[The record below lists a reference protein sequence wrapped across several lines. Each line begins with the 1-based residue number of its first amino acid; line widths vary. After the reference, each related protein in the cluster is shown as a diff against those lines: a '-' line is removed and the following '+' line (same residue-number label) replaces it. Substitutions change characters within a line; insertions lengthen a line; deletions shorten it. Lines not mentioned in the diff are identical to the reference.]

1 LNFFFW
7 RTELLPAE
15 IADCNKTEA
24 DYPRESTI
32 AQLFEQQVA
41 RTPDAVAVVS
51 AGRGLTYRELDQR
64 SHQLARHLQQLD
76 VHTETLVGIAV
87 ERSVEMM
94 VGLLAIL
101 KAGGAYV
108 PMDPSY
114 PAKRI
119 ALMIEDS
126 DAPVILATERTRS
139 CLGNTS
145 RQIVSIDGAADADA
159 IAGNGAHPVSST
171 ATGQNLAYVIYTSGS
186 TGKPK
191 GVMIEHHNVVNF
203 FTGMDRAIG
212 AEPGVWLAVTSIS
225 FDISVLELFWTLTRG
240 FQVII
245 HGDEGTQTIPDEI
258 RKYGVTHMQ
267 STPSLAR
274 MVAVNPDG
282 LASLGRLKKLFLGG
296 EALPPSLIRQLRQEF
311 HGEMHN
317 MYGPTET
324 TIWSTTFPITEDSDS
339 IPIGKPI
346 ANTQVYVLD
355 SGLQPVAAGAPG
367 DLYIGGDG
375 VVRGYWQRP
384 ELTAEKFLSDPF
396 RPGNRMYRT
405 GDIARFLPGG
415 DLEFLG
421 RADFQL
427 KLRGFR
433 IEIGEIEAALENQAG
448 VRQAAVVAREFKSR
462 SQTQTQTQTED
473 KRLVAYVVPKSGT
486 ELKVAD
492 LRAALAATLPEYM
505 VPSNFV
511 FLDSFPLTANGKID
525 RNALPHPSTL
535 ENETSAASEMPRN
548 ELEGAIGQAW
558 KDALGVDSVGLDENF
573 FDLGAHSLMVA
584 EVHMQL
590 QQLLDRELSLVDLF
604 QFPTVTALANH
615 LKGEETAPQVS
626 SRAARRL
633 AARQQQAQRT

>member
-1 LNFFFW
+1 
-7 RTELLPAE
+7 LLPAE
-15 IADCNKTEA
+15 TTDCNQTEV
-24 DYPRESTI
+24 DYPRESTM

-51 AGRGLTYRELDQR
+51 AGRSLTYHELDQR
-64 SHQLARHLQQLD
+64 SNQLARHLQQ
-76 VHTETLVGIAV
+76 VGVRPERLVGIAV

-114 PAKRI
+114 PVQRI

-126 DAPVILATERTRS
+126 EAQVILATESTRS
-139 CLGNTS
+139 RLGKTDTHV
-145 RQIVSIDGAADADA
+145 VSIDGDADA
-159 IAGNGAHPVSST
+159 IALNSTHPIAST
-171 ATGQNLAYVIYTSGS
+171 ASGQNLAYVIYTSGS
-186 TGKPK
+186 TGRPK

-212 AEPGVWLAVTSIS
+212 SDPGVWLAVTSIS

-245 HGDEGTQTIPDEI
+245 HGDEGPQTIPDEI
-258 RKYGVTHMQ
+258 RNYGVTHMQ

-274 MVAVNPDG
+274 MIAVDPDG
-282 LASLGRLKKLFLGG
+282 LASLERLKKLFLGG

-311 HGEMHN
+311 RGEMHN

-324 TIWSTTFPITEDSDS
+324 TIWSTTFQITGDSDS

-355 SGLQPVAAGAPG
+355 SGLQPMAAGETG

-384 ELTAEKFLSDPF
+384 DLTAEKFLSDPF
-396 RPGNRMYRT
+396 QLGNRMYRT
-405 GDIARFLPGG
+405 GDIARFLPDGN
-415 DLEFLG
+415 LEFLG
-421 RADFQL
+421 RADFQV

-448 VRQAAVVAREFKSR
+448 VVQAVVVACEFKSR
-462 SQTQTQTQTED
+462 IQTQTQTQTED

-486 ELKVAD
+486 KLEVTD
-492 LRAALAATLPEYM
+492 LRAALAAILPEYM
-505 VPSNFV
+505 VPSHFV
-511 FLDSFPLTANGKID
+511 FLDSLPLTANGKID
-525 RNALPHPSTL
+525 RKELPNPSAV
-535 ENETSAASEMPRN
+535 ENESGTAPEPPRN
-548 ELEGAIGQAW
+548 ELERVIAEAW
-558 KDALGVDSVGLDENF
+558 KDALGVDRVGLNENF

-584 EVHMQL
+584 EVHIQL
-590 QQLLDRELSLVDLF
+590 QQLLGRELSLVDLF

-615 LKGEETAPQVS
+615 LNGEESAPRVS
-626 SRAARRL
+626 TRAERRL
-633 AARQQQAQRT
+633 AARQQRTQ

>member
-1 LNFFFW
+1 M
-7 RTELLPAE
+7 LPAE
-15 IADCNKTEA
+15 IADGNKTDA

-32 AQLFEQQVA
+32 PQLFERQVA
-41 RTPDAVAVVS
+41 RTPDTIALVS
-51 AGRGLTYRELDQR
+51 AGRSLTYRELDQR
-64 SHQLARHLQQLD
+64 SNQLARHLQQFG
-76 VHTETLVGIAV
+76 VRPETLVGIAV
-87 ERSVEMM
+87 ERSVDMM

-108 PMDPSY
+108 PMDPGY
-114 PAKRI
+114 PVQRI

-126 DAPVILATERTRS
+126 EAPVILATERTRS
-139 CLGNTS
+139 HLGQTA
-145 RQIVSIDGAADADA
+145 RRVVSIDGDAAA
-159 IAGNGAHPVSST
+159 IAGNGSHTVSS
-171 ATGQNLAYVIYTSGS
+171 AASGQNLAYVIYTSGS

-191 GVMIEHHNVVNF
+191 GVMIEHRNAVNF

-212 AEPGVWLAVTSIS
+212 STPGVWLAVTSIS

-274 MVAVNPDG
+274 MIAINPDG
-282 LASLGRLKKLFLGG
+282 LVALGQLKKLFLGG
-296 EALPPSLIRQLRQEF
+296 EALPPSLIRQLRQAF
-311 HGEMHN
+311 RGEMYN

-324 TIWSTTFPITEDSDS
+324 TIWSTTFPITEDSAS
-339 IPIGKPI
+339 VPIGKPI

-355 SGLQPVAAGAPG
+355 SELRPVAAGEPG
-367 DLYIGGDG
+367 DLYISGDG
-375 VVRGYWQRP
+375 VVRGYWHRP

-396 RPGNRMYRT
+396 QPGNRMYRT
-405 GDIARFLPGG
+405 GDIARFLPDGN
-415 DLEFLG
+415 LEFLG
-421 RADFQL
+421 RADFQV

-433 IEIGEIEAALENQAG
+433 IEIGEIEAALENHAG
-448 VRQAAVVAREFKSR
+448 VGQAAVLAREFKPR
-462 SQTQTQTQTED
+462 IQAQLQPQIED
-473 KRLVAYVVPKSGT
+473 RRLIAYVVPKPGT
-486 ELKVAD
+486 KLEIAD
-492 LRAALAATLPEYM
+492 LRAALVATLPEYM

-525 RNALPHPSTL
+525 RNALPDPATL
-535 ENETSAASEMPRN
+535 EDEAGAAPELPRN
-548 ELEGAIGQAW
+548 ELERMIAQAW
-558 KDALGVDSVGLDENF
+558 KDALGVDHVGLNENF

-584 EVHMQL
+584 EVQMQL
-590 QQLLDRELSLVDLF
+590 QQLLGRELSLVDLF

-615 LKGEETAPQVS
+615 LNGEEAAPRVS
-626 SRAARRL
+626 SRAERRL

>member
-1 LNFFFW
+1 
-7 RTELLPAE
+7 LLPAE
-15 IADCNKTEA
+15 IAECNKTEA

-32 AQLFEQQVA
+32 SQLFEHQVA

-51 AGRGLTYRELDQR
+51 AGRSLTYRELDER
-64 SHQLARHLQQLD
+64 SNQLARHLQLLG
-76 VHTETLVGIAV
+76 VRPETLVGVAV

-101 KAGGAYV
+101 KAGAAYV

-114 PAKRI
+114 PVQRI

-126 DAPVILATERTRS
+126 EAQVILATERTR
-139 CLGNTS
+139 LHLEKTA
-145 RQIVSIDGAADADA
+145 RHVVSIDGDAAA
-159 IAGNGAHPVSST
+159 IAGNGTYPVSST
-171 ATGQNLAYVIYTSGS
+171 ARGNNLAYVIYTSGS

-191 GVMIEHHNVVNF
+191 GVMIEHRNVVNF

-212 AEPGVWLAVTSIS
+212 SDPGVWLAVTSIS
-225 FDISVLELFWTLTRG
+225 FDISVLELLWTLTRG
-240 FQVII
+240 FQVVI

-274 MVAVNPDG
+274 MIAVNPDG
-282 LASLGRLKKLFLGG
+282 LAALGQLKKLFLGG
-296 EALPPSLIRQLRQEF
+296 EALPPSLVRQLRQQF

-324 TIWSTTFPITEDSDS
+324 TIWSTTFCITGDLES

-346 ANTQVYVLD
+346 ANTQVYVLN
-355 SGLQPVAAGAPG
+355 SHLEPVAAGEAG

-384 ELTAEKFLSDPF
+384 DLTAEKFLSDPF
-396 RPGNRMYRT
+396 LPGNRMYRT
-405 GDIARFLPGG
+405 GDIARFLPDGN
-415 DLEFLG
+415 LEFLG
-421 RADFQL
+421 RADFQV

-448 VRQAAVVAREFKSR
+448 VGQAAVVAREFKSR
-462 SQTQTQTQTED
+462 IQAPTQIED

-486 ELKVAD
+486 KLEIAD

-511 FLDSFPLTANGKID
+511 VLDSFPLTANGKID
-525 RNALPHPSTL
+525 RKALPDPFML
-535 ENETSAASEMPRN
+535 ENESTTPSELPRN
-548 ELEGAIGQAW
+548 ELERIIAQAW
-558 KDALGVDSVGLDENF
+558 KDALGVDHVGLNENF

-590 QQLLDRELSLVDLF
+590 QQLLGRDLSLVDLF
-604 QFPTVTALANH
+604 QFPTVTALAHH
-615 LKGEETAPQVS
+615 LNGEETAPKVS
-626 SRAARRL
+626 SRAERRL
-633 AARQQQAQRT
+633 AARQRQAQRT

>member
-1 LNFFFW
+1 M
-7 RTELLPAE
+7 
-15 IADCNKTEA
+15 
-24 DYPRESTI
+24 
-32 AQLFEQQVA
+32 QLFEHQVV

-64 SHQLARHLQQLD
+64 SNQLARHLQQVG

-126 DAPVILATERTRS
+126 QAPVILATENTRS
-139 CLGNTS
+139 SLGNTPS
-145 RQIVSIDGAADADA
+145 QIVSIDGAIESAANE
-159 IAGNGAHPVSST
+159 ISAHSTQSLSST
-171 ATGQNLAYVIYTSGS
+171 ASGQNLAYVIYTSGS

-191 GVMIEHHNVVNF
+191 GVMIEHRNVVNF

-212 AEPGVWLAVTSIS
+212 SEPGVWLAVTSIS

-274 MVAVNPDG
+274 MIAVNPDG

-296 EALPPSLIRQLRQEF
+296 EALPPSLIRQLRQAF

-324 TIWSTTFPITEDSDS
+324 TIWSTTFPITGDSDS

-355 SGLQPVAAGAPG
+355 SGLQPVAAGEPG

-384 ELTAEKFLSDPF
+384 ELTAERFLSDPF

-405 GDIARFLPGG
+405 GDIARFLPDGN
-415 DLEFLG
+415 LEFLG

-448 VRQAAVVAREFKSR
+448 VGQAVVVATEFKSR
-462 SQTQTQTQTED
+462 NQTQTQTED
-473 KRLVAYVVPKSGT
+473 KRLVAYVIPKSGT
-486 ELKVAD
+486 KLEAAA

-511 FLDSFPLTANGKID
+511 FLASLPLTANGKID

-535 ENETSAASEMPRN
+535 ENEPTAASELPRN
-548 ELEGAIGQAW
+548 ELEGAIAQAW
-558 KDALGVDSVGLDENF
+558 KDALGVDSVGLNENF

-590 QQLLDRELSLVDLF
+590 QQLLGRELSLVDLF

-615 LKGEETAPQVS
+615 LNGEEAAPRVS
-626 SRAARRL
+626 SRAERRL
-633 AARQQQAQRT
+633 AARQQRERQA

>member
-1 LNFFFW
+1 
-7 RTELLPAE
+7 LLRAE
-15 IADCNKTEA
+15 IADVNTTETA
-24 DYPRESTI
+24 YPRESTI
-32 AQLFEQQVA
+32 AQLFEEQVA
-41 RTPDAVAVVS
+41 STPDAVAVVS
-51 AGRGLTYRELDQR
+51 AGRSLTYCELDHR
-64 SHQLARHLQQLD
+64 SNQLARHLQQFG
-76 VHTETLVGIAV
+76 VQRETLVGIAV

-114 PAKRI
+114 PTQRV

-126 DAPVILATERTRS
+126 AAPVVLATERTRS
-139 CLGNTS
+139 RLGKTATCV
-145 RQIVSIDGAADADA
+145 VSIDGDSDA
-159 IAGNGAHPVSST
+159 ITGNDTHPVSST

-191 GVMIEHHNVVNF
+191 GVMIEHRNVVNF

-212 AEPGVWLAVTSIS
+212 SDPGVWLAVTSIS
-225 FDISVLELFWTLTRG
+225 FDISVLELLWTLTRG
-240 FQVII
+240 FRVII

-258 RKYGVTHMQ
+258 RNYGVTHLQ

-274 MVAVNPDG
+274 MIALNPDG
-282 LASLGRLKKLFLGG
+282 LASLGRLKKLLLGG

-311 HGEMHN
+311 RGEIYN

-324 TIWSTTFPITEDSDS
+324 TIWSTTFRITGDSDS

-355 SGLQPVAAGAPG
+355 SELQSVAVGEAG

-384 ELTAEKFLSDPF
+384 DLTAGKFLSDPF

-405 GDIARFLPGG
+405 GDIARFLSDGN
-415 DLEFLG
+415 LEFLG
-421 RADFQL
+421 RADFQV

-448 VRQAAVVAREFKSR
+448 VGQAVVVAREFKSR
-462 SQTQTQTQTED
+462 IQTED
-473 KRLVAYVVPKSGT
+473 KRLVAYVVRKPGT
-486 ELKVAD
+486 ELEIAD
-492 LRAALAATLPEYM
+492 LRGALAATLPEYM

-511 FLDSFPLTANGKID
+511 LVDSLPLTANGKID
-525 RNALPHPSTL
+525 RNALPNPSTQ
-535 ENETSAASEMPRN
+535 ENASAPVPEPPRN
-548 ELEGAIGQAW
+548 ELERLIAQAW
-558 KDALGVDSVGLDENF
+558 KDALGVDRVGLNENF
-573 FDLGAHSLMVA
+573 FDLGAHSLIVA
-584 EVHMQL
+584 EVHIQL
-590 QQLLDRELSLVDLF
+590 QQLLGRELSLVDLF

-615 LKGEETAPQVS
+615 LNGEEAAPRVS
-626 SRAARRL
+626 SRAGRRL
-633 AARQQQAQRT
+633 AARQQRAQQG

>member
-1 LNFFFW
+1 LAQALNFFFW
-7 RTELLPAE
+7 RTGLLPAE
-15 IADCNKTEA
+15 TAECNKTEA

-32 AQLFEQQVA
+32 AQLFERQVA

-51 AGRGLTYRELDQR
+51 AGRSLTYRELDQR
-64 SHQLARHLQQLD
+64 SNQLARHLRQFG
-76 VHTETLVGIAV
+76 VGRETLVGVAV

-114 PAKRI
+114 PARRI

-126 DAPVILATERTRS
+126 EAQVILATERTRS
-139 CLGNTS
+139 HLEKTARN
-145 RQIVSIDGAADADA
+145 IVSIDGDAAA
-159 IAGNGAHPVSST
+159 IAGSGTCPVSST
-171 ATGQNLAYVIYTSGS
+171 VRGQNLAYVIYTSGS

-191 GVMIEHHNVVNF
+191 GVMIEHRNVVNF

-212 AEPGVWLAVTSIS
+212 SDPGVWLAVTSIS

-258 RKYGVTHMQ
+258 RNYKVTHMQ
-267 STPSLAR
+267 STSSLAR

-282 LASLGRLKKLFLGG
+282 LSSLGRLKKLLLGG
-296 EALPPSLIRQLRQEF
+296 EALPPSLVRYLRQEY

-324 TIWSTTFPITEDSDS
+324 TIWSTTFRITGDSDS

-355 SGLQPVAAGAPG
+355 SELQPVAAGKAG

-375 VVRGYWQRP
+375 VVRGYWRRP
-384 ELTAEKFLSDPF
+384 DLTADKFLKDPF

-405 GDIARFLPGG
+405 GDIARFLPDGN
-415 DLEFLG
+415 LEFLG
-421 RADFQL
+421 RADFQV

-433 IEIGEIEAALENQAG
+433 IEIGEIEAALEDQAG
-448 VRQAAVVAREFKSR
+448 VGQAVVVAIDFKSKI
-462 SQTQTQTQTED
+462 QTQTQTED
-473 KRLVAYVVPKSGT
+473 KRLVAYVIPKSGT
-486 ELKVAD
+486 RLEVAE
-492 LRAALAATLPEYM
+492 LRAALAVTLPEYM
-505 VPSNFV
+505 VPSNIV
-511 FLDSFPLTANGKID
+511 FLDFLPLTANGKID

-535 ENETSAASEMPRN
+535 DNEASAAPELPRN
-548 ELEGAIGQAW
+548 ELERMIAQAW
-558 KDALGVDSVGLDENF
+558 KDALGVDGVGLNENF

-590 QQLLDRELSLVDLF
+590 QQLLGRELSLVDLF

-615 LKGEETAPQVS
+615 LNGEEAAPRVS
-626 SRAARRL
+626 SRAERRL

>member
-1 LNFFFW
+1 M
-7 RTELLPAE
+7 LPAE
-15 IADCNKTEA
+15 IADCSGTEV

-32 AQLFEQQVA
+32 SRLFEQQVA

-51 AGRGLTYRELDQR
+51 AGRGLTYRELDHR
-64 SHQLARHLQQLD
+64 SNQLARHLQQLG
-76 VHTETLVGIAV
+76 VRRETLVGIAV

-108 PMDPSY
+108 PMDPGY
-114 PAKRI
+114 PPQRI

-126 DAPVILATERTRS
+126 EVPVILATERTRS
-139 CLGNTS
+139 CLGNTA
-145 RQIVSIDGAADADA
+145 RHVVSIDGDADA
-159 IAGNGAHPVSST
+159 IAENGTHPVSST
-171 ATGQNLAYVIYTSGS
+171 ACGQNLADVIYTSGS

-191 GVMIEHHNVVNF
+191 GVMIEHCNVVNF

-212 AEPGVWLAVTSIS
+212 PDPGVWLAVTSIS

-258 RKYGVTHMQ
+258 RNYGVTHMQ

-274 MVAVNPDG
+274 MIAVNPDG

-311 HGEMHN
+311 RGEMHN

-324 TIWSTTFPITEDSDS
+324 TIWSTTFRITGESDS
-339 IPIGKPI
+339 VPIGKPI

-355 SGLQPVAAGAPG
+355 SGLQPVVAGEAG

-375 VVRGYWQRP
+375 VVRGYWRRSD
-384 ELTAEKFLSDPF
+384 LTAERFLGDPF

-405 GDIARFLPGG
+405 GDVARFLPDGN
-415 DLEFLG
+415 LEFLG
-421 RADFQL
+421 RADFQV

-433 IEIGEIEAALENQAG
+433 IEIGEIEAAIENQAG
-448 VRQAAVVAREFKSR
+448 VGQAVVVARGFKSR
-462 SQTQTQTQTED
+462 IQTED
-473 KRLVAYVVPKSGT
+473 KRLVAYVVPKPGT
-486 ELKVAD
+486 ELEIAH
-492 LRAALAATLPEYM
+492 LRGALAATLPEYM
-505 VPSNFV
+505 VPSSFV
-511 FLDSFPLTANGKID
+511 FLGSFPLTANGKID
-525 RNALPHPSTL
+525 RNALPNPSTL
-535 ENETSAASEMPRN
+535 ENESGTAPEPPRN
-548 ELEGAIGQAW
+548 ELERVIAQAW
-558 KDALGVDSVGLDENF
+558 QDVLGVDRVGLNENF

-590 QQLLDRELSLVDLF
+590 QQLLGRDLSLVDLF
-604 QFPTVTALANH
+604 QFPTVTALASH
-615 LKGEETAPQVS
+615 LNGAEATPRVS
-626 SRAARRL
+626 SRAERRL
-633 AARQQQAQRT
+633 AARQQRAL

>member
-15 IADCNKTEA
+15 TTDCNKKEV
-24 DYPRESTI
+24 DYPRENTI

-51 AGRGLTYRELDQR
+51 AGRSLTYHELDQR
-64 SHQLARHLQQLD
+64 SNQLARHLQQLG
-76 VHTETLVGIAV
+76 VRPERLVGIAV

-114 PAKRI
+114 PVQRI

-126 DAPVILATERTRS
+126 EAQVILATESTRS
-139 CLGNTS
+139 RLGKS
-145 RQIVSIDGAADADA
+145 ARRVVSIDRDAEA
-159 IAGNGAHPVSST
+159 IAGNGTHPVSS
-171 ATGQNLAYVIYTSGS
+171 AASGQNLAYVIYTSGS

-212 AEPGVWLAVTSIS
+212 ADPGVWLAVTSIS

-245 HGDEGTQTIPDEI
+245 HGDEGPQTIPDEI
-258 RKYGVTHMQ
+258 RNYGVTHMQ

-274 MVAVNPDG
+274 MIAVDPDG

-311 HGEMHN
+311 RGEMHN

-324 TIWSTTFPITEDSDS
+324 TIWSTTFRITVDSEI

-355 SGLQPVAAGAPG
+355 SGLQPVAAGETG

-375 VVRGYWQRP
+375 VVRGYWRKP
-384 ELTAEKFLSDPF
+384 DLTAEKFLSDPF
-396 RPGNRMYRT
+396 QPGNRMYRT
-405 GDIARFLPGG
+405 GDIARFLPDGN
-415 DLEFLG
+415 LEFLG
-421 RADFQL
+421 RADFQV

-448 VRQAAVVAREFKSR
+448 VVQAVVVASEFKSR
-462 SQTQTQTQTED
+462 IQTQTQTED

-486 ELKVAD
+486 KLKVTD
-492 LRAALAATLPEYM
+492 LREALAAILPEYM
-505 VPSNFV
+505 VPSHFV
-511 FLDSFPLTANGKID
+511 FLDSLPLTANGKID
-525 RNALPHPSTL
+525 RNALPNPSAV
-535 ENETSAASEMPRN
+535 ENESGTAPEPPRN
-548 ELEGAIGQAW
+548 ELERVIAEAW
-558 KDALGVDSVGLDENF
+558 KDALGVDRVGLNENF

-584 EVHMQL
+584 EVHIQL
-590 QQLLDRELSLVDLF
+590 QQLLGRELSLVDLF

-615 LKGEETAPQVS
+615 LNGEEAAPRVS
-626 SRAARRL
+626 TRAERRL
-633 AARQQQAQRT
+633 AARQQRTQ

>member
-1 LNFFFW
+1 M
-7 RTELLPAE
+7 PAE
-15 IADCNKTEA
+15 TADYNKTEA

-32 AQLFEQQVA
+32 VQLFEQQVA
-41 RTPDAVAVVS
+41 RTPDAVAIVS
-51 AGRGLTYRELDQR
+51 AGRGLTYRELDRR
-64 SHQLARHLQQLD
+64 SNQLARHLQQFGVRRD
-76 VHTETLVGIAV
+76 TLVGIAV

-94 VGLLAIL
+94 IGLLAIL

-114 PAKRI
+114 PVQRI

-126 DAPVILATERTRS
+126 EAPVLLATERTRS
-139 CLGNTS
+139 CLGKTA
-145 RQIVSIDGAADADA
+145 RHIVSIDGDADA
-159 IAGNGAHPVSST
+159 IAGNGTHPVSS
-171 ATGQNLAYVIYTSGS
+171 APGWQNLAYVMYTSGS

-191 GVMIEHHNVVNF
+191 GVMIEHRNVVNF

-212 AEPGVWLAVTSIS
+212 PDPGVWLAVTSIS

-258 RKYGVTHMQ
+258 RNHAVTHMQ

-274 MVAVNPDG
+274 IIAVNPDG
-282 LASLGRLKKLFLGG
+282 LAALGRLKKLLLGG

-311 HGEMHN
+311 RGEMHN

-324 TIWSTTFPITEDSDS
+324 TIWSTTFRINGDSDS

-355 SGLQPVAAGAPG
+355 SGLKPVAAGEAG
-367 DLYIGGDG
+367 DLYIAGDG
-375 VVRGYWQRP
+375 VVRGYWRRP
-384 ELTAEKFLSDPF
+384 DLTAERFLGDPF

-405 GDIARFLPGG
+405 GDIARFLPDGN
-415 DLEFLG
+415 LEFLG
-421 RADFQL
+421 RADFQV

-448 VRQAAVVAREFKSR
+448 VGQAVVVAREFKP
-462 SQTQTQTQTED
+462 ED
-473 KRLVAYVVPKSGT
+473 TRLVAYVVRKPGT
-486 ELKVAD
+486 ELEIAD
-492 LRAALAATLPEYM
+492 LRVALAATLPEYM

-511 FLDSFPLTANGKID
+511 FLDSLPLTANGKID
-525 RNALPHPSTL
+525 RNALPNPSTV
-535 ENETSAASEMPRN
+535 EDEASAASEPPRN
-548 ELEGAIGQAW
+548 ELERMIAQAW
-558 KDALGVDSVGLDENF
+558 KDALGVDRVGLNENF

-584 EVHMQL
+584 EVHIQL
-590 QQLLDRELSLVDLF
+590 QQLLGRELSLVDLF

-615 LKGEETAPQVS
+615 LNGEDSAPRVS
-626 SRAARRL
+626 SRAERRL
-633 AARQQQAQRT
+633 AARQQRER